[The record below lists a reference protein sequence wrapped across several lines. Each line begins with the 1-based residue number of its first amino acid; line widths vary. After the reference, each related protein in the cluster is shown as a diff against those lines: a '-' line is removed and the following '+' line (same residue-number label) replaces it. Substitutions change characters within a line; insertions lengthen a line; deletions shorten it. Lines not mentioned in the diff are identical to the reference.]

1 MAATHE
7 PTHIIEAEFGED
19 PLAKAWEFYELN
31 DYAID
36 DPTQLLQDPIVTLS
50 VERGKR
56 GSGWFSSD
64 MTQLHNRAVLT
75 QTSPTHIDVSYCV
88 DVRGQVLS
96 DDDRAFW
103 TQELAALQE
112 ALCEDAP
119 LRDLVPQE
127 RERAS
132 ERRTK
137 SISSGWRLALGASVV
152 ILILAMI
159 IKALIK
165 PY

>member
-1 MAATHE
+1 MATTHE
-7 PTHIIEAEFGED
+7 PTHLIEAELGDD

-31 DYAID
+31 DYTID
-36 DPTQLLQDPIVTLS
+36 DPIQLLQDPIVTLS
-50 VERGKR
+50 VERGRR

-64 MTQLHNRAVLT
+64 MTQLYNRAVLT
-75 QTSPTHIDVSYCV
+75 QTSPTCIEISYCV

-96 DDDRAFW
+96 DGDRAFW
-103 TQELAALQE
+103 TQEIAALQE
-112 ALCEDAP
+112 VLCEDAP

-132 ERRTK
+132 ARRAK
-137 SISSGWRLALGASVV
+137 SISSGWRFALAASVV